1 VDYDASNILV
11 TLSLLGT
18 TLIKGDVPAPAK
30 QVQLNVA
37 VSKLTA
43 AINSGS
49 LIVPVDVDKLTDVS
63 WQRHCRDHMVVGF
76 TTTYVISA
84 YHH

>member
-1 VDYDASNILV
+1 MDYDASNILA

-18 TLIKGDVPAPAK
+18 TLITGDVPVPTK
-30 QVQLNVA
+30 QVPFNVA

-63 WQRHCRDHMVVGF
+63 WEP
-76 TTTYVISA
+76 SWS
-84 YHH
+84 

>member
-18 TLIKGDVPAPAK
+18 TLITGDVPVPAK
-30 QVQLNVA
+30 QVPLNVA
-37 VSKLTA
+37 VSKLTT

-63 WQRHCRDHMVVGF
+63 WEP
-76 TTTYVISA
+76 SWS
-84 YHH
+84 

>member
-63 WQRHCRDHMVVGF
+63 WEP
-76 TTTYVISA
+76 SLS
-84 YHH
+84 

>member
-1 VDYDASNILV
+1 
-11 TLSLLGT
+11 
-18 TLIKGDVPAPAK
+18 
-30 QVQLNVA
+30 LNVA

-63 WQRHCRDHMVVGF
+63 WEP
-76 TTTYVISA
+76 SLS
-84 YHH
+84 

>member
-1 VDYDASNILV
+1 MDYDASNILV
-11 TLSLLGT
+11 TLSLLVT
-18 TLIKGDVPAPAK
+18 TLISVDVPVPAK
-30 QVQLNVA
+30 QVPLNVA

-63 WQRHCRDHMVVGF
+63 WEP
-76 TTTYVISA
+76 SWS
-84 YHH
+84 